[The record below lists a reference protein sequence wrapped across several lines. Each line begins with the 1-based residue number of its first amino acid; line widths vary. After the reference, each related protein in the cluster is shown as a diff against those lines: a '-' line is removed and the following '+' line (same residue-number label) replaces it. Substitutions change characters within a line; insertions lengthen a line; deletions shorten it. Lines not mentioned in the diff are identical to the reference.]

1 MATPIGTPI
10 DPTEPKLVNKS
21 FHVNNNGTLQLVTR
35 SLADLGGTTFN
46 DYRTGG
52 LDDEWFNLG
61 NGADTALGGGGD
73 DLLDGGSGNDKLYGE
88 AGNDDLRGGF
98 GNDQL
103 FGGIGHDVLD
113 GGADADTLTGGT
125 GNDLYRMIGQL
136 DTVVEAAGEGTDTI
150 YTNVKFATLPANVE
164 RLVAD
169 PATTTGGVVFTGNAG
184 PNTLIGSTFG
194 DQLDGGAGAD
204 VMQGGAGDD
213 HYRVDHVGDLVS
225 ENVNAGADV
234 VTTPLTQYTLPAN
247 VEQLYFETPAG
258 VAAKGTGND
267 GNNKLVGGAGNDH
280 LRGLGGADVLMGG
293 GGEDL
298 LEGGAGDDLYFVNS
312 GADGVLEQLDGGSD
326 SVVAFL
332 PAYQLPANVENLS
345 FTISVD
351 AQGQL
356 NGPIHFNG
364 FGNDGPNRITGA
376 FGHDRFHGGAGAD
389 TLIGDG
395 GNDVLVGG
403 IGADYL
409 EGGAGDDT
417 LVQEDDFV
425 GATGNFHDTLVGGS
439 GDDTYHAGGIDVVK
453 EEPGGGYDT
462 MVIEGTQYTLPANF
476 EALRSSVDAVVTLRG
491 NSADNKIWAN
501 AKGGQLNGGEGNDQ
515 LYGGVTGNNHL
526 YGDAGDDQLTGG
538 ELMDNLFGGTGAD
551 VMTGGGGADRFWVR
565 DGESSAAAHDRITD
579 FAPGIDR
586 LVLGFIDAD
595 AQTPGMQTPAYLGTA
610 AFTGGGVGSA
620 RCEPIASGMQLQVD
634 VDGNATADLFVDL
647 LGVAAPLSPTD
658 FGF

>member
-1 MATPIGTPI
+1 
-10 DPTEPKLVNKS
+10 
-21 FHVNNNGTLQLVTR
+21 
-35 SLADLGGTTFN
+35 
-46 DYRTGG
+46 
-52 LDDEWFNLG
+52 
-61 NGADTALGGGGD
+61 
-73 DLLDGGSGNDKLYGE
+73 
-88 AGNDDLRGGF
+88 
-98 GNDQL
+98 
-103 FGGIGHDVLD
+103 
-113 GGADADTLTGGT
+113 
-125 GNDLYRMIGQL
+125 
-136 DTVVEAAGEGTDTI
+136 
-150 YTNVKFATLPANVE
+150 
-164 RLVAD
+164 
-169 PATTTGGVVFTGNAG
+169 
-184 PNTLIGSTFG
+184 
-194 DQLDGGAGAD
+194 
-204 VMQGGAGDD
+204 
-213 HYRVDHVGDLVS
+213 
-225 ENVNAGADV
+225 
-234 VTTPLTQYTLPAN
+234 
-247 VEQLYFETPAG
+247 
-258 VAAKGTGND
+258 
-267 GNNKLVGGAGNDH
+267 
-280 LRGLGGADVLMGG
+280 MGG

-515 LYGGVTGNNHL
+515 LYGGATGNNYL
-526 YGDAGDDQLTGG
+526 YGDGGDDQLLGG
-538 ELMDNLFGGTGAD
+538 DLMDQLNGGTGAD
-551 VMTGGGGADRFWVR
+551 ALTGGAGTDRFWF
-565 DGESSAAAHDRITD
+565 GAGSSSAAAHDRITD
-579 FAPGIDR
+579 FTPGSDR
-586 LVLGFIDAD
+586 LVLYVDAHSATPVMEMPGYVGTGAFIA
-595 AQTPGMQTPAYLGTA
+595 
-610 AFTGGGVGSA
+610 GGVGSA
-620 RCEPIASGMQLQVD
+620 RSAPIAGGQQVQVD
-634 VDGNATADLFVDL
+634 VDGNGSADLFIDL
-647 LGVAAPLSPTD
+647 MGVAAPLAASD